1 MLSFRWQSS
10 QGVVLYE
17 DCRQHQAAVIGAAS
31 DDRVQLPGFVIT
43 SFTLERHLHHIRDPR
58 ERVEGWARS
67 FYFCFLSGSC
77 SGPPSEFPMLVLHQ
91 AAKVLKSSGSMAGSV
106 GAGKLED
113 ADSPENLLVK
123 PENGDSAGGSYG
135 GWSAFDN

>member
-1 MLSFRWQSS
+1 
-10 QGVVLYE
+10 
-17 DCRQHQAAVIGAAS
+17 
-31 DDRVQLPGFVIT
+31 
-43 SFTLERHLHHIRDPR
+43 
-58 ERVEGWARS
+58 
-67 FYFCFLSGSC
+67 
-77 SGPPSEFPMLVLHQ
+77 MLVLHQ

-106 GAGKLED
+106 EAGKLED